1 MRAIR
6 RVNTNVDKFMVD
18 NANISDVDFED
29 VFVRYREYFVQWH
42 NFQFKGENM
51 MIILARGV
59 ILGIKT
65 ITPS

>member
-29 VFVRYREYFVQWH
+29 VFVRYREYFVQ
-42 NFQFKGENM
+42 
-51 MIILARGV
+51 
-59 ILGIKT
+59 
-65 ITPS
+65 